1 MRPHQ
6 GEVGPPYVKHGH
18 VKSNTNWPPHGQP
31 TGRALNCLPTLP
43 FPIPFNAYIVP
54 STKDIPST
62 SCLVKTLENGH
73 NREAANLN
81 LFDHPLPNPL
91 GINNELVPYRM
102 FNLGLMPL
110 YVVEHFIIALNPNG
124 PKRDASNEELNFNLF
139 AISWEAFPENSFLPF
154 KTIKIVRSNPTKFMH
169 DKRGPLPC
177 PPSLNATPNY
187 VFDGFAR
194 TVLGRQKGHCLEME
208 ANAMQVLHSLTAT
221 ALCRMDHMNAASF
234 LDWSRSHTWG
244 Q

>member
-6 GEVGPPYVKHGH
+6 GEVGPSYVKHGH

-62 SCLVKTLENGH
+62 SRLVKTLENGH
-73 NREAANLN
+73 NKEAANLN

-102 FNLGLMPL
+102 LNLGLMPL

-124 PKRDASNEELNFNLF
+124 PKRDASNEELIL
-139 AISWEAFPENSFLPF
+139 ISLPF
-154 KTIKIVRSNPTKFMH
+154 LGKPFPKIACFHLKLSRLSVLTPQSSCMISVAHCHALLAWMQPQIMCLT
-169 DKRGPLPC
+169 D
-177 PPSLNATPNY
+177 SL
-187 VFDGFAR
+187 
-194 TVLGRQKGHCLEME
+194 VLY
-208 ANAMQVLHSLTAT
+208 
-221 ALCRMDHMNAASF
+221 
-234 LDWSRSHTWG
+234 
-244 Q
+244 